1 MFLLSFIPFCVV
13 CDLFWFILYFVLVR
27 FVFSVL
33 VLKNL
38 KPNQSFGRQSLKS
51 VITRLNSA
59 VVLRAL
65 VQLKRPF

>member
-13 CDLFWFILYFVLVR
+13 CDLLWFILYFVLVR

>member
-13 CDLFWFILYFVLVR
+13 CDLLWFILYFVLVR

-51 VITRLNSA
+51 VITRLNSV

-65 VQLKRPF
+65 VQLKGPF

>member
-13 CDLFWFILYFVLVR
+13 CDLLWFILYFVLVR

-33 VLKNL
+33 VLENL